1 MDIREP
7 KNILVFSY
15 GHVFSYCSICTR
27 YIEFSC
33 SSSKRNEND
42 ITKRKHIKQTTTTTI
57 TSIGQEWSLQN
68 NPLPSL
74 ILCCVYICC
83 NNQKDFILWMRR
95 INLIGYKN
103 LYRFIQYVMIS
114 NVQLF
119 YDTKKGMEKHIF
131 FHFVIVDRIAY
142 II

>member
-57 TSIGQEWSLQN
+57 TSIGQELSLQN
-68 NPLPSL
+68 NPYLPCF
-74 ILCCVYICC
+74 IVVYIC

-103 LYRFIQYVMIS
+103 LFRISFYTICYDIQCPTFLRY
-114 NVQLF
+114 
-119 YDTKKGMEKHIF
+119 KKGMEKT
-131 FHFVIVDRIAY
+131 RILSFCY
-142 II
+142 CG

>member
-1 MDIREP
+1 MSKVIFMYFGKITHIFIFSLHLFYHLCLRLHLIYLLLSMDIREP

-15 GHVFSYCSICTR
+15 GHVSSYCSICTR

-57 TSIGQEWSLQN
+57 TSIGQELSLQN
-68 NPLPSL
+68 NPYLPCF
-74 ILCCVYICC
+74 IVVC

-95 INLIGYKN
+95 INLIGYTN
-103 LYRFIQYVMIS
+103 LF
-114 NVQLF
+114 
-119 YDTKKGMEKHIF
+119 
-131 FHFVIVDRIAY
+131 RI
-142 II
+142 

>member
-15 GHVFSYCSICTR
+15 GHVSSYCSICTR

-42 ITKRKHIKQTTTTTI
+42 ITKRKHIKQTTTATI
-57 TSIGQEWSLQN
+57 TSIGQELSLQN

-103 LYRFIQYVMIS
+103 LFRISFYTICYDIQCPTFLRY
-114 NVQLF
+114 
-119 YDTKKGMEKHIF
+119 KKGMEKT
-131 FHFVIVDRIAY
+131 RILSFCY
-142 II
+142 CG